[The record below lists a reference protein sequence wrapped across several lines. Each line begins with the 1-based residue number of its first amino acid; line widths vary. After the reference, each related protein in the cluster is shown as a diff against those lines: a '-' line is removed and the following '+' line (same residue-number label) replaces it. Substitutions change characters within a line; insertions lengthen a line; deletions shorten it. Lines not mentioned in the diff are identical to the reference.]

1 MLKKVLTSFLV
12 LTMGISLLTGCGN
25 KASDELVVAYYA
37 DFTGK
42 NSMEEYL
49 AKFTEETGIKTTAK
63 PVTGDF
69 FDQLKTGY
77 ASKTEPDVF
86 FMDIYQFGNFAD
98 AGLLLD
104 LNQYV
109 SSEHMNKFNQNLLS
123 MFQYDGGTY
132 GIPKDY
138 NTLGLFYNKDMFDEA
153 GVEYPTNDWTW
164 DDFINACEKLKT
176 YYEPQGKYALVL
188 QNELA
193 RFQPILEI
201 FGADLTYDEKG
212 YPVVNT
218 PEVEEGLKQWKMLFE
233 KGYATTP
240 KDLGRDWD
248 GDSFD
253 GQDAAMTIDG
263 NWMNTFMDSTGN
275 NVNYGVV
282 DLPSNNGK
290 EANMYFTVAW
300 AASANTD
307 KPEEAAQFIEWVT
320 SDTML
325 NEFISVS
332 NGGNIPPTI
341 ELEKQFL
348 EQYPDRQDF
357 VDAGQIASRYDYGLV
372 SPLFVTNIGEKK
384 KKMLIDPNISIE
396 AELDNLQKQL
406 EDEYARLKK

>member
-1 MLKKVLTSFLV
+1 MYKVNNICKNIVDILYFLNYYINIITKTIWKGSGFYVKKVITSFLA
-12 LTMGISLLTGCGN
+12 LTMGVSLLTGCGS
-25 KASDELVVAYYA
+25 KGSDELVVAYYA

-49 AKFTEETGIKTTAK
+49 NKFTEETGIKTTAK

-138 NTLGLFYNKDMFDEA
+138 NTLGLFYNKDMFDEV
-153 GVEYPTNDWTW
+153 GVQYPTNEWTW

-176 YYEPQGKYALVL
+176 YYEPKGKYALVL
-188 QNELA
+188 QNEIA

-263 NWMNTFMDSTGN
+263 NWMNTFMASTGN
-275 NVNYGVV
+275 NINYGVV
-282 DLPSNNGK
+282 DLPSNNDK

-300 AASANTD
+300 SASVNTD
-307 KPEEAAQFIEWVT
+307 QPEEAAQFIEWVT

-332 NGGNIPPTI
+332 NGGNIPPTT
-341 ELEKQFL
+341 ELEKNF
-348 EQYPDRQDF
+348 
-357 VDAGQIASRYDYGLV
+357 
-372 SPLFVTNIGEKK
+372 
-384 KKMLIDPNISIE
+384 
-396 AELDNLQKQL
+396 
-406 EDEYARLKK
+406 